1 LEVLKYIHLQ
11 EKGDADV
18 FAEIYKDKLIYDHE
32 EDSWYIFNGHIWQR
46 DKCKKTYNLIER
58 IALAYELEVNQMG
71 LQPNEGLYRFYRARI
86 NSLRKRAGI
95 KSVLDLASAKLSLE
109 QEWDSNPYLLAVK
122 NGIIELKTGELRTGQ
137 PQDYIRNCSKTEWK
151 GLEEPAPRFEQFL
164 QEIFNNDQSL
174 IDFIQR
180 LLGYS
185 LTGLSV
191 EHVFPVF
198 YGAEGRNGKDTLLK
212 LICKILGDNLAGPVS
227 KEVLLSG
234 MKNPGASA
242 PFLFE
247 LHNKRLVYAD
257 ETSEGA
263 VFDEGQIKML
273 SGGAPFQAKKLY
285 QQPTTIH
292 PQYLMIMT
300 TNNKPKIDADDP
312 AIWERIL
319 LVPFEQRFIE
329 NPQFEYEHKV
339 DKFLDEKLE
348 SESSGILAWLVKG
361 CLEWQKRKSFDA
373 PESVRYATD
382 NYRDENDS
390 IGKFIKNETI
400 YDEKERITVTKLYE
414 SYSEYCNC
422 EGLPKLSKREFA
434 KKLEATGLERRRFA
448 EGYCFMGITRKPT
461 IEDEMEQYL
470 SLVQVKTV
478 S

>member
-1 LEVLKYIHLQ
+1 
-11 EKGDADV
+11 
-18 FAEIYKDKLIYDHE
+18 
-32 EDSWYIFNGHIWQR
+32 
-46 DKCKKTYNLIER
+46 
-58 IALAYELEVNQMG
+58 M
-71 LQPNEGLYRFYRARI
+71 
-86 NSLRKRAGI
+86 RKRAGI

-329 NPQFEYEHKV
+329 SPQYDNEHPV

-348 SESSGILAWLVKG
+348 AEMSGVLAWLVRG

-382 NYRDENDS
+382 SYRDENDS
-390 IGKFIKNETI
+390 IGKFIK
-400 YDEKERITVTKLYE
+400 DELLLDDEQRTQVTKLYDH
-414 SYSEYCNC
+414 YCDYCAGNAF
-422 EGLPKLSKREFA
+422 PKLGKREFT
-434 KKLEATGLERRRFA
+434 KKLDAQGIERRRFS
-448 EGYCFMGITRKPT
+448 EGYCYIGITRKPT
-461 IEDEMEQYL
+461 LDEEIEVWLEQAQTA
-470 SLVQVKTV
+470 SK
-478 S
+478 